1 MSQPA
6 QISNPLELELDSALA
21 ARDAAARERDRLQ
34 VELNLRNCALDA
46 TKTHFMIL
54 DMSQRGT
61 PIVYVNR
68 AMADAHGYAPEEM
81 LGRSAMMFLAVDE
94 CPREVQIIN
103 DAIRAGEVARTEVRS
118 RRKDGSVF
126 SAGIFVGPVKNA
138 AGVVTHFVAVGTD
151 ITKRLEEEANR
162 RKLQEQLVNEMRE
175 RERMASELRLAHK
188 LEAVGQLA
196 AGIAHE
202 INTPVQY
209 VGDSLYF
216 LQSAARDTE
225 ELLGIY
231 RRELGTQEVAM
242 SRVREAE
249 VRTDLDFLRTEVP
262 RAFERALDGVARV
275 THIVRALKEFAHPDG
290 NEQKAADLNRAIE
303 TTLTVTRNEHKYCA
317 TVETKL
323 GALPEVVCNVGELNQ
338 VFVNLIVNASH
349 AIQDAGK
356 DATSGRIVIST
367 EASDDAVLIRVS
379 DNGCGIP
386 ERNLERIFD
395 PFFTTKEVGKGTG
408 QGLSIAR
415 AIVVERHAG
424 RLDVTSEVGVGTEFV
439 IRLPVAG
446 RSTPLA
452 S

>member
-1 MSQPA
+1 
-6 QISNPLELELDSALA
+6 
-21 ARDAAARERDRLQ
+21 
-34 VELNLRNCALDA
+34 
-46 TKTHFMIL
+46 
-54 DMSQRGT
+54 
-61 PIVYVNR
+61 
-68 AMADAHGYAPEEM
+68 
-81 LGRSAMMFLAVDE
+81 
-94 CPREVQIIN
+94 
-103 DAIRAGEVARTEVRS
+103 
-118 RRKDGSVF
+118 
-126 SAGIFVGPVKNA
+126 
-138 AGVVTHFVAVGTD
+138 
-151 ITKRLEEEANR
+151 
-162 RKLQEQLVNEMRE
+162 MRE